1 METFHGY
8 MAKVD
13 PLLTH
18 SQQCNRLCLFLTGAR
33 DGLLDVSVACS
44 SFIFNTSTADLCLN
58 EYMESIIWLLIICE
72 RRVSK
77 EFNRVEWHSSV
88 HHNIISSSCP
98 LNWTD
103 KVIPWGV
110 RPNFIANEL
119 KTWWQLFL
127 LALVRIWD
135 FLPATGH
142 KWILIPLVLAV
153 LALVE
158 DIFSREVIKLG
169 TYFQMFKTIF
179 RYWNGFL
186 LFVRKRVGKDG
197 SGLNLEKVGL
207 TQF

>member
-1 METFHGY
+1 
-8 MAKVD
+8 MACWTSVWHI
-13 PLLTH
+13 PL
-18 SQQCNRLCLFLTGAR
+18 
-33 DGLLDVSVACS
+33 
-44 SFIFNTSTADLCLN
+44 
-58 EYMESIIWLLIICE
+58 SIIWLLIICE

-77 EFNRVEWHSSV
+77 ECNRVEWHSSV

-153 LALVE
+153 SALVE
-158 DIFSREVIKLG
+158 DIFSREATKLG
-169 TYFQMFKTIF
+169 THFSVKKLITTEGRWQCP
-179 RYWNGFL
+179 GFL
-186 LFVRKRVGKDG
+186 LIFRQFGYSSVFRRLFRCKIVCVSLTKLLDG
-197 SGLNLEKVGL
+197 MAFCLPHFNLRSYFRHHCDHFYLHYILLPPGL
-207 TQF
+207 QSR